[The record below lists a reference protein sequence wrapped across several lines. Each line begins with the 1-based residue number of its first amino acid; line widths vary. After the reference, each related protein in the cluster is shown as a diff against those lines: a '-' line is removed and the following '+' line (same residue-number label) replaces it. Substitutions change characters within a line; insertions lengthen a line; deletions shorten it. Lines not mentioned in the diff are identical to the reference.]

1 MSASCRQ
8 TVTKKKKKRIV
19 YHDTVLLMN
28 KKAHVVLA
36 SLADER
42 AYGMK
47 TIVKLRKMI
56 KQSTTHDEL
65 ALLLVVA
72 LMLEYQVVV
81 RRGKIQLFTNTQRS
95 ASASAGSGRGG
106 GKNKI
111 TDAMRAMQSYM
122 CFKFRK
128 NENPSFESLSKDTAL
143 MICYHIL
150 KEQVDDIMGN

>member
-65 ALLLVVA
+65 ALLIVVA
-72 LMLEYQVVV
+72 LMLDS
-81 RRGKIQLFTNTQRS
+81 NS
-95 ASASAGSGRGG
+95 S
-106 GKNKI
+106 
-111 TDAMRAMQSYM
+111 
-122 CFKFRK
+122 
-128 NENPSFESLSKDTAL
+128 
-143 MICYHIL
+143 
-150 KEQVDDIMGN
+150 